1 MIAISQIILK
11 VESQML
17 KTDNK
22 DKHFAPCQTRL
33 LLLFFLILIF

>member
-33 LLLFFLILIF
+33 LLFFLILIF